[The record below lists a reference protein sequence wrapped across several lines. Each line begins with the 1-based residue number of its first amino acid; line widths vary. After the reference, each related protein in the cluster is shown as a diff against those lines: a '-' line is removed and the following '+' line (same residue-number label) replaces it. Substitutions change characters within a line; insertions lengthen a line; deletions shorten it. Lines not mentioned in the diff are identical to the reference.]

1 MPKHQSLSNSE
12 YPDHDLLFDT
22 EEGLQGYNTHV
33 VSMIYKALTLHGTTS
48 IEKSAI
54 AEFGAGH
61 GTLVRIFLEKYNL
74 KPECIE
80 IDERFIQELKKS
92 GFTTFKS
99 LKEAAKQYQLI
110 YTSNVIEHI
119 ENDVQALKDMRNAL
133 IENGRLV
140 IYVPALPF
148 LFSSFDESAGHFRR
162 YSKRELISKVRE
174 AGFTIEKCH
183 YNDSI
188 GVLASLGVKAL
199 GYKKSTNLGSK
210 KSLIFYDR
218 CIYPLSRVLDF
229 CGFKHIIGKN
239 LLLVATPKTPPD

>member
-1 MPKHQSLSNSE
+1 MSKHQSLSNSE
-12 YPDHDLLFDT
+12 YPDHDLMFDT
-22 EEGLQGYNTHV
+22 EEGLKGYNLHV
-33 VSMIYKALTLHGTTS
+33 VSMIYKALTRKTTAP

-61 GTLVRIFLEKYNL
+61 GTLARIFLEKYNL

-80 IDERFIQELKKS
+80 IDQRFTQELKKS
-92 GFTTFKS
+92 GFTTFTS
-99 LKEAAKQYQLI
+99 LIEADKQYQFI

-119 ENDVQALKDMRNAL
+119 ENDVEALKDMRNAL

-162 YSKRELISKVRE
+162 YSKQELITKVRE

-188 GVLASLGVKAL
+188 GVMASLSVKAL
-199 GYKKSTNLGSK
+199 GYKKSTHLGSK

-218 CIYPLSRVLDF
+218 CIYPVSRVLDF

-239 LLLVATPKTPPD
+239 LLLVGSCEKL

>member
-1 MPKHQSLSNSE
+1 MPKHQSPTNSE
-12 YPDHDLLFDT
+12 YPDHDSMFDT
-22 EEGLQGYNTHV
+22 EEGLKGYNTHL
-33 VSMIYKALTLHGTTS
+33 VSMIYKALTQHGTTP
-48 IEKSAI
+48 IEMSAI

-80 IDERFIQELKKS
+80 IDPRFIQELKNS
-92 GFTTFKS
+92 GFTTFTS

-119 ENDVQALKDMRNAL
+119 ENDVQTLKEVRNAL
-133 IENGRLV
+133 TENGRLA

-148 LFSSFDESAGHFRR
+148 LFSSLDESAGHFRR

-188 GVLASLGVKAL
+188 GVLASLSVKVL
-199 GYKKSTNLGSK
+199 GYKKSTKLGSK
-210 KSLIFYDR
+210 KYPLLIFTLN
-218 CIYPLSRVLDF
+218 IFL
-229 CGFKHIIGKN
+229 N
-239 LLLVATPKTPPD
+239 N

>member
-1 MPKHQSLSNSE
+1 MPKYQSHSNSE
-12 YPDHDLLFDT
+12 YPDHDLMFDT

-33 VSMIYKALTLHGTTS
+33 VSMIYKGFAQNHT
-48 IEKSAI
+48 IPKEKSAV

-61 GTLVRIFLEKYNL
+61 GTLAKIFLEKYDL

-80 IDERFIQELKKS
+80 IDPRFIQELKKS
-92 GFTTFKS
+92 GFTTFTS
-99 LKEAAKQYQLI
+99 LKASAKQYHWI

-119 ENDVQALKDMRNAL
+119 ENDVQALIDLRNAL
-133 IENGRLV
+133 HENGRLI
-140 IYVPALPF
+140 IYVPAIPF

-174 AGFTIEKCH
+174 AGFTIEKCL
-183 YNDSI
+183 YNDSV

-199 GYKKSTNLGSK
+199 GYKKSTNLGGM

-218 CIYPLSRVLDF
+218 CIYPLSRILDF

-239 LLLVATPKTPPD
+239 LLLVATPKSTA